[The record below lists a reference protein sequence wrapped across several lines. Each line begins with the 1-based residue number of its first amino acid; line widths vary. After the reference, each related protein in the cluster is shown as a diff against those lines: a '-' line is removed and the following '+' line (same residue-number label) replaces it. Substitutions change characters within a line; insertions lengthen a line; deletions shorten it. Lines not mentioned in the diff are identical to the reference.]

1 MCSLGYNVFTR
12 LQCTLF
18 LKVNNVNNYR
28 DVTNKMH
35 DWIFDECH
43 QMVKVNIFH

>member
-1 MCSLGYNVFTR
+1 MRFI
-12 LQCTLF
+12 
-18 LKVNNVNNYR
+18 LKVNNVNNYC

-43 QMVKVNIFH
+43 QMVKVNSSADQPDW